1 MTDFKDMT
9 KVDFSEQMREAVDRG
24 DSAEVNRLIVGYLP
38 AVKEMHKEEVAEL
51 KEWLK
56 DREEWAA
63 VEYADTT
70 EGTEPIDDRFEPVGH
85 MDVIYDNYE
94 QDMMEIDQEAM
105 DASFT
110 WGEEVVRLKDH
121 PEIKLD
127 EETCDSII
135 ENANS
140 LDPGREI
147 DGKDH
152 KEFAYELTGTLGPEK
167 NLAQEY
173 AAKLKAQEESQAK
186 EEAARYAKYQE
197 EFGF

>member
-1 MTDFKDMT
+1 MTNFKEMT
-9 KVDFSEQMREAVDRG
+9 KVDFSEQMREAVAQG
-24 DSAEVNRLIVGYLP
+24 DSVEVNKLIIGYLP

-56 DREEWAA
+56 DREEWAE
-63 VEYADTT
+63 VEYADVT

-121 PEIKLD
+121 PEIKL
-127 EETCDSII
+127 EKETCDFII

-152 KEFAYELTGTLGPEK
+152 KAFAHELASQPGPEP

-173 AAKLKAQEESQAK
+173 AAWLKAEQEKEAK
-186 EEAARYAKYQE
+186 ESAEMNAKLE
-197 EFGF
+197 ETFGF